1 MLIPPPKQ
9 NQVRYYGV
17 FGPTHRLRSEVVP
30 KPVELATVEDE
41 DADEGDGDGG
51 ADRYRVSWARLLAKG
66 FGVDAER
73 CPDCGGRLRPVG
85 AHQRVPRASSTQE
98 WMKRPARQIG
108 APRWQRLV

>member
-1 MLIPPPKQ
+1 
-9 NQVRYYGV
+9 
-17 FGPTHRLRSEVVP
+17 
-30 KPVELATVEDE
+30 
-41 DADEGDGDGG
+41 
-51 ADRYRVSWARLLAKG
+51 
-66 FGVDAER
+66 VDAER